1 MTQPLP
7 GFVSADV
14 RAEFPDLRLDWLN
27 VSGRAGP
34 SPRELVDRL
43 ARLSD
48 RVRGASAVT
57 MRAWPVPQ
65 AFRSFFRQIGLDPD
79 VDRPPGE
86 RVAVARLL
94 DGGFRSAGLIEDAR
108 LVALVDTGVPV
119 WALDADALDDRGLG
133 IRTIGH
139 DEPTRQAGHLAPGT
153 LAVADGSRVHAVL
166 FGEPL
171 AGAAV
176 GRSTTRVALYAIG
189 VPGVPAI
196 HVEEA
201 LWTCV
206 ELIGGDSAG
215 C

>member
-7 GFVSADV
+7 GFVSPDV
-14 RAEFPDLRLDWLN
+14 RAEFPDLRLDWLHIP
-27 VSGRAGP
+27 GRARP

-57 MRAWPVPQ
+57 MRARPVPQ

-86 RVAVARLL
+86 RAAVARLL
-94 DGGFRSAGLIEDAR
+94 DGEWRSAGLIEDAR

-119 WALDADALDDRGLG
+119 WALDADVLDDRGLG
-133 IRTIGH
+133 IRTIGD
-139 DEPTRQAGHLAPGT
+139 DEPTRSAGHAASGT

-171 AGAAV
+171 AAAAV